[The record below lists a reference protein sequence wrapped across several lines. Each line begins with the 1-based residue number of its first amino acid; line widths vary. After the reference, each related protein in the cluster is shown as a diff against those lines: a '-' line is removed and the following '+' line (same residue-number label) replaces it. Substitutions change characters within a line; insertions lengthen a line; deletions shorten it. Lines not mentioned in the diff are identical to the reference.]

1 MGLTDDDIRLMPECV
16 QPIEKETVFRFSCH
30 KDLDCFTEC
39 CRLLE
44 LTLSPYDILRLR
56 RATGLNSTAFLHQYV
71 IVEESAEEFFPQL
84 FLTMLDDGR
93 ASCPFVCPNGCTV
106 YPNRPG
112 ACRAYPL
119 GRACRQMA
127 SGYSEEYFILVREPH
142 CNGFSEELYQTAEQ
156 YCSDQGL
163 AIYNQFNDIIA
174 SLLKHPRIHARGPL
188 EPEEKNLLMLL
199 LYDVDQLRITLAGNR
214 LTEITPITTQ
224 YLLSKSD
231 EDLLLWAVDW
241 LKQRLFS

>member
-1 MGLTDDDIRLMPECV
+1 MGLTEDDIRLMPECV
-16 QPIEKETVFRFSCH
+16 QPIEKETVFSFSCH

-44 LTLSPYDILRLR
+44 LTLTPYDILRLR
-56 RATGLNSTAFLHQYV
+56 RATGLSSTAFLDQYV
-71 IVEESAEEFFPQL
+71 IVEESAEEYFPQL

-93 ASCPFVCPNGCTV
+93 ASCPFVSPDGCTV

-119 GRACRQMA
+119 GRACRQLS
-127 SGYSEEYFILVREPH
+127 SGHSEEYFILVREPH
-142 CNGFSEELYQTAEQ
+142 CHGFSEESPQTAEQ

-163 AIYNQFNDIIA
+163 AIYNQFNDMTA

-188 EPEEKNLLMLL
+188 APEERALLMLL
-199 LYDVDQLRITLAGNR
+199 LYDIDQLRIALAGNQ
-214 LTEITPITTQ
+214 LADITPITAQ
-224 YLLSKSD
+224 CLLSKSD

-241 LKQRLFS
+241 LKQQVFS

>member
-1 MGLTDDDIRLMPECV
+1 MPGCV
-16 QPIEKETVFRFSCH
+16 QPIDKETVFKFSCH

-44 LTLSPYDILRLR
+44 LTLTPYDLLRLR
-56 RATGLNSTAFLHQYV
+56 RATNLNSTAFLHQYV
-71 IVEESAEEFFPQL
+71 IVEEPAEEFFPQL

-93 ASCPFVCPNGCTV
+93 ASCPFVSPNGCTV

-119 GRACRQMA
+119 GRACRPLA
-127 SGYSEEYFILVREPH
+127 SGLSEEDFILVREPH
-142 CNGFSEELYQTAEQ
+142 CHGFTGDVQQTAEQ

-163 AIYNQFNDIIA
+163 AVYNKFNDIIA
-174 SLLKHPRIHARGPL
+174 SLLKHPGIHERGPL
-188 EPEEKNLLMLL
+188 ESEEKDLYMLF
-199 LYDVDQLRITLAGNR
+199 LYDMDQFRKAMAENLVAD
-214 LTEITPITTQ
+214 ITPITTNF
-224 YLLSKSD
+224 LLSKSD

-241 LKQRLFS
+241 LKQRLFLDPPDLY

>member
-1 MGLTDDDIRLMPECV
+1 MGLSEADIKQLPDCV
-16 QPIEKETVFRFSCH
+16 HPIKKDAVFKFACH

-44 LTLSPYDILRLR
+44 LTITPYDMLRLR

-71 IVEESAEEFFPQL
+71 ITEESAEEFFPHL

-93 ASCPFVCPNGCTV
+93 ASCPFVSAHGCTV

-119 GRACRQMA
+119 GRACRQIA
-127 SGYSEEYFILVREPH
+127 PGRSEEDFILVREPH
-142 CNGFSEELYQTAEQ
+142 CHGFTEEVQQTTEQ

-163 AIYNQFNDIIA
+163 AIYNKFNDIIA
-174 SLLKHPRIHARGPL
+174 SLLKHPGIHRRGPL
-188 EPEEKNLLMLL
+188 EPAEKDLFMLL
-199 LYDVDQLRITLAGNR
+199 LYDTDQLRTALAGNL
-214 LTEITPITTQ
+214 LTDITPITTQ
-224 YLLSKSD
+224 SLLSKSD

>member
-1 MGLTDDDIRLMPECV
+1 MGLTEADIRQLPKCV
-16 QPIEKETVFRFSCH
+16 QPIEKDTVFKFSCH
-30 KDLDCFTEC
+30 KDLDCYTEC

-56 RATGLNSTAFLHQYV
+56 RATGLSSTIFLHHYV
-71 IVEESAEEFFPQL
+71 IVEESAEEFFPQF

-93 ASCPFVCPNGCTV
+93 ASCPFVSLNGCTV

-127 SGYSEEYFILVREPH
+127 SGRSEENFILIREQH
-142 CNGFSEELYQTAEQ
+142 CHGFIEEVHQTAEQ

-163 AIYNQFNDIIA
+163 AEYNKFNDILA
-174 SLLKHPRIHARGPL
+174 SLLKHPRIHERGPL
-188 EPEEKNLLMLL
+188 EPAEKDLILLL
-199 LYDVDQLRITLAGNR
+199 LYDMDQLR
-214 LTEITPITTQ
+214 TELLKNQVVDITPITT
-224 YLLSKSD
+224 YSLLSKSD

-241 LKQRLFS
+241 LKQRLFF